1 VKTSSLHLRHDVC
14 TAKIKTGFKKPPF
27 AGTDIHA
34 RSIKTSQNANFI
46 TVIPTKSNNEKR
58 KTLTSAITKHINLA
72 NVFKPLNESDFKP
85 QFARVH

>member
-14 TAKIKTGFKKPPF
+14 TAKIKTGVQKPPF

-34 RSIKTSQNANFI
+34 RRIKTSQNAKFI
-46 TVIPTKSNNEKR
+46 TVIPTKSKKQKR
-58 KTLTSAITKHINLA
+58 KTLTSAMAKYIISQMFLA
-72 NVFKPLNESDFKP
+72 LNVFKP